1 MYWGLSCE
9 GIKRIYLI
17 KTHTMYKIGLTV
29 YDEDNMLFETKIG
42 NENLKLLFS
51 TWGET
56 EAESKE
62 RAESLVAE
70 LGKILVNSLA
80 EKTK

>member
-1 MYWGLSCE
+1 
-9 GIKRIYLI
+9 
-17 KTHTMYKIGLTV
+17 MYKIGLTV